1 MADDT
6 GNKRRRLIIVSGLSG
21 AGKSQALN
29 ALEDLDYFCID
40 NLPISLFNQLIAL
53 LIDEDNAFPPNVAV
67 GIDARSPEK
76 DLSTLPKSI
85 ERLREAGVTTE
96 LVFVEAV
103 KSVLTTR
110 FGETRRKHP
119 LSTADLPL
127 IDAIDRER
135 QLLGF
140 LSDMADLHID
150 TSRTSIHELRDIVRQ
165 RLANRPAG
173 SLSLQFIS
181 FGYKNGVPR
190 DADFLFDVR
199 CLPNP
204 YWEKELRDFTGK
216 DAAVTEFLSG
226 LPTVT
231 EMNHNIRDFLERWLP
246 LFEAEN
252 RSYLCIAIGCTG
264 GRHRSVY
271 LVEEL
276 SNYFR
281 NKKKHVVTRHR
292 DL

>member
-1 MADDT
+1 MADDA
-6 GNKRRRLIIVSGLSG
+6 GNRRRRLIIVSGLSG
-21 AGKSQALN
+21 AGKSQVLN
-29 ALEDLDYFCID
+29 ALEDLDFFCID
-40 NLPISLFNQLIAL
+40 NLPISLFNQLASL
-53 LIDEDNAFPPNVAV
+53 LIEADNNFPANVAV

-76 DLSTLPKSI
+76 DLSPLPDSIKS
-85 ERLREAGVTTE
+85 LRDRGVNTDLVFLEAG
-96 LVFVEAV
+96 

-119 LSTADLPL
+119 LSTSELSL

-181 FGYKNGVPR
+181 FGYKHGVPR
-190 DADFLFDVR
+190 DADFLFDLR

-204 YWEKELRDFTGK
+204 YWQKELRDLSGK
-216 DAAVTEFLSG
+216 DTAVRKFLSAV
-226 LPTVT
+226 PAVA
-231 EMNHNIRDFLERWLP
+231 EMNNNIQIFLERWLP

-271 LVEEL
+271 MVEEL
-276 SNYFR
+276 SNHFR
-281 NKKKHVVTRHR
+281 SKDKYVVTRHR

>member
-1 MADDT
+1 MADDE
-6 GNKRRRLIIVSGLSG
+6 GNGRRRLIIVSGLSG
-21 AGKSQALN
+21 AGKSQVLN
-29 ALEDLDYFCID
+29 TLEDLGFFCID
-40 NLPISLFNQLIAL
+40 NLPISLFNQLTTL
-53 LIDEDNAFPPNVAV
+53 LIEADNNFPANVAV

-76 DLSTLPKSI
+76 DLLTLPDSI
-85 ERLREAGVTTE
+85 RALRDKGANTE
-96 LVFVEAV
+96 LVFMEAG
-103 KSVLTTR
+103 KSVLTAR

-119 LSTADLPL
+119 LSTSELSL
-127 IDAIDRER
+127 TDAIDLEARVLEP
-135 QLLGF
+135 

-150 TSRTSIHELRDIVRQ
+150 TSHTSIHELRDMVRQ

-181 FGYKNGVPR
+181 FGYKHGVPR

-204 YWEKELRDFTGK
+204 YWQKELRDLTGR
-216 DAAVTEFLSG
+216 DAAVREYLAAM
-226 LPTVT
+226 PVVI
-231 EMNHNIRDFLERWLP
+231 EMNDNIQVFLQRWLP

-276 SNYFR
+276 SRHFR
-281 NKKKHVVTRHR
+281 NMKKYVVTRHR